1 MDPDKA
7 LAELLEL
14 AHDADALHLA
24 FFTLHNGTADLLA
37 KRVIDLTEW
46 LAKGG
51 FAPDWKAALEK
62 AKAQEEG
69 K

>member
-7 LAELLEL
+7 LADLLEL
-14 AHDADALHLA
+14 AHDADALHY
-24 FFTLHNGTADLLA
+24 NGTADMLA
-37 KRVIDLTEW
+37 ERVINLTEW

-51 FAPDWKAALEK
+51 FPPNWKAALEK
-62 AKAQEEG
+62 AKAQEVS